1 MIAAIWGSPGSG
13 KTITAVKIAK
23 ALADKKKNVI
33 IVGCDIAVPLL
44 PVLLPSENEVSSL
57 GEVLSLPTLSDISVL
72 QHCVPFK
79 NKYIS
84 ILGYRLGDN
93 IQTYPDYSFSPQRAK
108 EFISILKGTADYVI
122 IDCTSNHIN
131 NKLTA
136 TALEQADITF
146 KVVNADLKSIS
157 FLESQ
162 SPLLQGANFK
172 YNQQINIISDVLPS
186 QDITPLTE
194 YLGKSPYILP
204 HVSSLKEQYDCGGLL
219 DTVFGKSAKDY
230 VMAIN
235 LIVKEVF
242 KDNEAS

>member
-108 EFISILKGTADYVI
+108 EFISILKHTADYVI

-136 TALEQADITF
+136 AALEQADITF